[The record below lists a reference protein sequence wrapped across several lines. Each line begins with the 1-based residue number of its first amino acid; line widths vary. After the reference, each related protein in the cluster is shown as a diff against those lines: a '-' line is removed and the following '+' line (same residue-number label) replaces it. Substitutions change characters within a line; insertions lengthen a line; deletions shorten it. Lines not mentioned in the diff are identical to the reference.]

1 MQSNYSSLYKNMKRS
16 GESGPGCSAHAQG
29 CDGSTGTQKS
39 SEWISFFF
47 FIIIVQY
54 LIIATNVLI

>member
-1 MQSNYSSLYKNMKRS
+1 MFLICIINCI

-39 SEWISFFF
+39 SEWIWYFLLF
-47 FIIIVQY
+47 
-54 LIIATNVLI
+54 NV